1 MVLPVTVP
9 PLLPLLIIHH
19 LLMID
24 GAGQTRTE
32 VISMREMIVLELE
45 RVGDEESVV

>member
-24 GAGQTRTE
+24 GAGQTRIE
-32 VISMREMIVLELE
+32 VISMIVLELE